1 VGDERVD
8 RVDKAERLLEAIGT
22 LLLEGSPPGDEPWP
36 ITAFSLASHA
46 RSHHRAL
53 LEGLSGETPRASQ
66 IHARPIV
73 ETAILIH
80 YLAEEPG
87 LRVWFW
93 VANGLNE
100 QLKMLR
106 EWRTS
111 VERGEAED
119 ASVED
124 LTSIIENKERE
135 LDQVEAKAKEI
146 AEGLGHELEKVELPK
161 TYQQAA
167 GDPHLFGLY
176 TKGFRHLSGSIHV
189 SATLFTA
196 NRYGEAMALDEG
208 LSDEERLAIRALA
221 ASVLPVIYNLAAQ
234 ALDREDLAEETGKV
248 HDAMLKLAPAKP
260 E

>member
-1 VGDERVD
+1 MPDERVQ

-22 LLLEGSPPGDEPWP
+22 LLLEGSPPADELWP

-53 LEGLSGETPRASQ
+53 LEGLAGKTPRASQ

-80 YLAEEPG
+80 YLAEEPE
-87 LRVWFW
+87 LKVWFW
-93 VANGLNE
+93 VADGLKE
-100 QLKMLR
+100 QLKMLG

-111 VERGEAED
+111 VERGEADD
-119 ASVED
+119 ASVEQ
-124 LTSIIENKERE
+124 LTEIIEDKERQ
-135 LDQVEAKAKEI
+135 LAQVETKAKEV
-146 AEGLGHELEKVELPK
+146 AAGLGEELEKLELPK
-161 TYQQAA
+161 RYVQAA

-189 SATLFTA
+189 SATLFTE

-208 LSDEERLAIRALA
+208 LSDEERLAIGALA
-221 ASVLPVIYNLAAQ
+221 GSVLAVIYNLVAQ
-234 ALDREDLAEETGKV
+234 VLGRDDLAEDTGRV
-248 HDAMLKLAPAKP
+248 HDVMLGLAPAEP